1 MKRDHFMVYRKIK
14 DTTIQSNSEK
24 NLVLRQ
30 RWALEYLSLLKNKK
44 NFLNIDETWL
54 GMSDFRRRKWQAPG
68 TTNSVGKL
76 AIAPR
81 ITMIL
86 GIDNF
91 GNIYYSL
98 AQANSNSSIM
108 EIYFRELVVILDRDK
123 PSWRNSFVILLDG
136 ASYH

>member
-1 MKRDHFMVYRKIK
+1 
-14 DTTIQSNSEK
+14 
-24 NLVLRQ
+24 
-30 RWALEYLSLLKNKK
+30 
-44 NFLNIDETWL
+44 
-54 GMSDFRRRKWQAPG
+54 MSDFRRCKWKAPA
-68 TTNSVGKL
+68 TTNSVAKL

-98 AQANSNSSIM
+98 AQANSNSSMM

-136 ASYH
+136 ASYHQSKEFKIVAAKLRLPLMLLGPHSYDAAPSELFFA